1 MGSYSKLSN
10 ITTLYP
16 VGWNNIRITE
26 TTKNK
31 RNQLKN
37 IMDDFTGFTWRGVDA
52 FSTFGAFIIN
62 NKNSLKFYNGPTYSN
77 EYTKPMFESAAGQL
91 TGVNFQTQKIDFTIG
106 VYWISE
112 EDYRQMI
119 YWLHPYEINTLT
131 FDFESNYYYQV
142 KLASIENGIRYIIG
156 HEIIDN
162 KKSYRYYT
170 EMKLSFEVQGTPCV
184 YNKQRYEIGLINTE
198 PKDLTSIKQTYSVNE
213 YTNWNSMLETPF
225 QAFFQIDLSN
235 LNTIVDNPYITL
247 KIRNIA
253 RESSEMQLFS
263 VALNKIAFGTSGQGE
278 PTNTNTITIKY
289 DSETGLLF
297 LSDDNN
303 EYRILNR
310 LTTTTTG
317 ARLINGITSIKYN
330 IPGTYDDCSY
340 FMSDVRWYCET
351 NLVNVIT
358 VSFDLR
364 ARDNLI

>member
-1 MGSYSKLSN
+1 MGLYSKLSN

-106 VYWISE
+106 IYWISE

-131 FDFESNYYYQV
+131 FDFEPNYYYQV

-170 EMKLSFEVQGTPCV
+170 EMKLIP
-184 YNKQRYEIGLINTE
+184 I
-198 PKDLTSIKQTYSVNE
+198 
-213 YTNWNSMLETPF
+213 
-225 QAFFQIDLSN
+225 LS
-235 LNTIVDNPYITL
+235 
-247 KIRNIA
+247 
-253 RESSEMQLFS
+253 
-263 VALNKIAFGTSGQGE
+263 
-278 PTNTNTITIKY
+278 
-289 DSETGLLF
+289 
-297 LSDDNN
+297 
-303 EYRILNR
+303 
-310 LTTTTTG
+310 
-317 ARLINGITSIKYN
+317 GI
-330 IPGTYDDCSY
+330 
-340 FMSDVRWYCET
+340 
-351 NLVNVIT
+351 
-358 VSFDLR
+358 
-364 ARDNLI
+364 